1 MVRILFYGPKTCCSS
16 LMSMKL
22 EICALRRVEEFG
34 LQDCKKETNSS
45 LKDKRMALTLV

>member
-34 LQDCKKETNSS
+34 LQDSNSS